1 MRSEP
6 CATYLQRRINV
17 TIQHD
22 LGDRLSE
29 LEPLN
34 PDFRAKYA
42 QSLKEIFERK
52 LSWTMKVFV
61 GSVGAASI
69 GIAIFLASVAL
80 AHPELPALAHIGLAG
95 GAVFSLAWTALCGW
109 TLRKGTW
116 FGKIQPAV
124 ASALAWIFAV
134 FLETL
139 FLVLAPLA
147 PDPYLWTVAI
157 LAGMVILLGAGVQ
170 LIGAQIQQSQL
181 NIRESFLRM
190 EYRLA
195 ELAEQLGKT

>member
-1 MRSEP
+1 V
-6 CATYLQRRINV
+6 TLQR
-17 TIQHD
+17 D

-42 QSLKEIFERK
+42 QSLKDIFERK

-61 GSVGAASI
+61 GCVGAVAI
-69 GIAIFLASVAL
+69 GQAIFLGSVPF

-95 GAVFSLAWTALCGW
+95 GTAFSLAWAVLAGW

-157 LAGMVILLGAGVQ
+157 LAGMVILLGAGFQ
-170 LIGAQIQQSQL
+170 LIGARLQHTEL
-181 NIRESFLRM
+181 TMRESFLRM

-195 ELAEQLGKT
+195 EFAEEVAKSQRK

>member
-1 MRSEP
+1 
-6 CATYLQRRINV
+6 V

-42 QSLKEIFERK
+42 QSLKELFERK
-52 LSWTMKVFV
+52 LSWAMKVFV

-69 GIAIFLASVAL
+69 GIAIFLASVAVIN
-80 AHPELPALAHIGLAG
+80 PELPALAHIGLAG

-124 ASALAWIFAV
+124 ASALAWISAV

-147 PDPYLWTVAI
+147 PNPYLWTVAI
-157 LAGMVILLGAGVQ
+157 LAGMAILLGAGFQ
-170 LIGAQIQQSQL
+170 LIGVRLQHMEL
-181 NIRESFLRM
+181 TMRESFLRM

-195 ELAEQLGKT
+195 ELAEVLAKNQQE

>member
-1 MRSEP
+1 MK
-6 CATYLQRRINV
+6 
-17 TIQHD
+17 HD

-42 QSLKEIFERK
+42 QSLKDIFERK

-61 GSVGAASI
+61 GSVGTASI
-69 GIAIFLASVAL
+69 GIAIFLASVAF
-80 AHPELPALAHIGLAG
+80 AHPELPALAHLGLAG
-95 GAVFSLAWTALCGW
+95 SAVFSLAWVVLCGW

-116 FGKIQPAV
+116 FGKIQPAL
-124 ASALAWIFAV
+124 ACALAWIFAV

-157 LAGMVILLGAGVQ
+157 LAGMVILLGAGFQ
-170 LIGAQIQQSQL
+170 LIGTRVQNTELAM
-181 NIRESFLRM
+181 RESFLRM

-195 ELAEQLGKT
+195 ELAEALAKYQQK

>member
-1 MRSEP
+1 MSMK
-6 CATYLQRRINV
+6 
-17 TIQHD
+17 HD
-22 LGDRLSE
+22 LGDRLSA

-42 QSLKEIFERK
+42 QSLKDIFERK

-61 GSVGAASI
+61 GCVGAASI
-69 GIAIFLASVAL
+69 GIAIFLTSVAL
-80 AHPELPALAHIGLAG
+80 AHPELPALAHVGLAG
-95 GAVFSLAWTALCGW
+95 SVVFSLAWAVLCGW

-116 FGKIQPAV
+116 FGKIQPAL

-157 LAGMVILLGAGVQ
+157 LAGMVILVGAGFQ
-170 LIGAQIQQSQL
+170 LIGTRLQHTEL
-181 NIRESFLRM
+181 TMRESFLRM

-195 ELAEQLGKT
+195 ELAEALAKNQQE

>member
-1 MRSEP
+1 
-6 CATYLQRRINV
+6 V

-29 LEPLN
+29 LEPFN

-42 QSLKEIFERK
+42 HSLKDIFERK

-61 GSVGAASI
+61 GAVGAASI

-80 AHPELPALAHIGLAG
+80 AHPELPALAHIGLVG
-95 GAVFSLAWTALCGW
+95 GAAFSLAWAALAGW

-116 FGKIQPAV
+116 FGRIQPAV

-157 LAGMVILLGAGVQ
+157 LAGMVILLGAGFQ
-170 LIGAQIQQSQL
+170 LIGVRLQHMEL
-181 NIRESFLRM
+181 TMRESFLRM

-195 ELAEQLGKT
+195 ELAEVLAKNQQE